1 MSEPVVRRTNAGQPA
16 DAFRVSAFNFQSPLA
31 RALSLCGVIS
41 ALALLATPAMA
52 QGDDLQYA
60 LESPKAVSSL
70 ALDIVHAGSRLV
82 TVGERGHILFSDD
95 NGVNWVQARV
105 PTRQLLTAATFVDD
119 QYGWVVG
126 HDAQILAT
134 RDGGA
139 TWQKQFEDLEREA
152 PLLDVWFENRQHG
165 LAVGAYGA
173 LLETHD
179 GGQTWEDVSDRLD
192 NDDAQHLNAIA
203 PVKNAGL
210 VIVGEMGALFR
221 SADWGETWER
231 LESPYDGSLF
241 GALGTQQANTVVIY
255 GLRGHIYRSTDFGAN
270 WKSVQ
275 VNVPGNGSLE
285 FGLSGGSL
293 LKDGSLVIVGHGGSV
308 LASQNDGR
316 SFSVFNR
323 PDRQSLSAVSADQ
336 DGRLLLVGQGGIHR
350 SDSTAAQLAE
360 QQ

>member
-1 MSEPVVRRTNAGQPA
+1 MSEPVMRRTNAGQSA
-16 DAFRVSAFNFQSPLA
+16 DAFRASAFTLRSPLA
-31 RALSLCGVIS
+31 RALSLCSVIS
-41 ALALLATPAMA
+41 ALACLLTPAIA
-52 QGDDLQYA
+52 QGEELQYA
-60 LESPKAVSSL
+60 VESPKAVSSL
-70 ALDIVHAGSRLV
+70 ALDIVQAGSRLV
-82 TVGERGHILFSDD
+82 TIGERGHILFSDD
-95 NGVNWVQARV
+95 HGVNWVQARV

-152 PLLDVWFENRQHG
+152 PLLDVWFQNRQHG

-192 NDDAQHLNAIA
+192 NHDAQHLNAIA
-203 PVKNAGL
+203 AVKNAGL
-210 VIVGEMGALFR
+210 LIVGEMGALFR

-241 GALGTQQANTVVIY
+241 GALGTQQANTLVIY
-255 GLRGHIYRSTDFGAN
+255 GLRGHLYRSGDFGAS
-270 WKSVQ
+270 WKAVQ
-275 VNVPGNGSLE
+275 LQVPGNGSLE

-293 LKDGSLVIVGHGGSV
+293 LADGTLVIVGHGGSV
-308 LASQNDGR
+308 LVSQNDGR
-316 SFSVFNR
+316 SFSVSNR
-323 PDRQSLSAVSADQ
+323 SDRLSLSAVGADQ
-336 DGRLLLVGQGGIHR
+336 AGRLLLVGQGGIHR
-350 SDSTAAQLAE
+350 SGKTAAQLAE
-360 QQ
+360 QH